1 MKKPITSVAKPFVFL
16 ACLTPLLLLGWN
28 GYSGQLSA
36 NPISDITNETGLW
49 TLRLIVAT
57 LAITPLRKITRWHW
71 LLKFRRMIGLFAFFY
86 GCLHFTTYI
95 WLDQF
100 FDWQSIL
107 HDIPKRPFITVGFAS
122 FVLMIPLAVT
132 STQKMIRRLGGK
144 KWDLLHRLIY
154 LTGIGAVTHY
164 LWLVKVITYRQLG
177 YATAVGLLL
186 VFRIVWKYRPL
197 FGKILRLSEKPA
209 APSL

>member
-1 MKKPITSVAKPFVFL
+1 LKKPITSVAKPFVFL